1 MQNNNLQIELYRALN
16 RNLTTA
22 DIILLGYKFQEDFSL
37 ISRTN
42 ILVRKGIIIR
52 RFAATIEFE
61 NFTDKII
68 GFYKDFLNNEESLY
82 RAGTFIETFLEKANL
97 TNDEKALIKNNIIT
111 SLENKVLLL
120 INLLSRK
127 IKGSNEYNEA
137 KQYLLSILVYMC
149 DTQKLVFRLM
159 SMNNTSPTNI
169 SICDE
174 IIDEYLSIM
183 HVHAIS
189 SDNEEKQDIH
199 K

>member
-22 DIILLGYKFQEDFSL
+22 DIILLGDKFQEDFSL

-111 SLENKVLLL
+111 S
-120 INLLSRK
+120 S
-127 IKGSNEYNEA
+127 
-137 KQYLLSILVYMC
+137 
-149 DTQKLVFRLM
+149 
-159 SMNNTSPTNI
+159 
-169 SICDE
+169 
-174 IIDEYLSIM
+174 
-183 HVHAIS
+183 
-189 SDNEEKQDIH
+189 
-199 K
+199 